1 MLKIK
6 NNNYQLSSLLMKIQS
21 FLPLLFF
28 LIAGC
33 IHEYPDEAD
42 YSLEEATPLSV
53 AIQLLLAPAFDT
65 LRYSSK
71 SANDNKEEGQR
82 RFIIGVYEK
91 GKRISHQSILS
102 TTAPLPGI
110 PYALPVYLRLQAS
123 VYTIAVWSDYVDET
137 THENTYYATE
147 DMQNISLQVPYAGNT
162 AKKECQC
169 GHATIDLRGYQNQAD
184 TQMQVEIDLMRPQAK
199 YEFIATDVQRFLQ
212 EVAPQYDEKETFSVS
227 FTHEFFI
234 PSAFDL
240 LKGQIRDSWEN
251 ATYTVPLN
259 INEMSGEEH
268 CIGFDYLFAVQTESI
283 ASVSITLQDS
293 QGNTIAHTPN
303 IRMPYKQGH
312 ITTVKGD
319 FLTPIKA
326 GIYIDKEYEGEI
338 NVNLD
343 EIIHH

>member
-1 MLKIK
+1 ML
-6 NNNYQLSSLLMKIQS
+6 
-21 FLPLLFF
+21 
-28 LIAGC
+28 
-33 IHEYPDEAD
+33 
-42 YSLEEATPLSV
+42 
-53 AIQLLLAPAFDT
+53 
-65 LRYSSK
+65 
-71 SANDNKEEGQR
+71 
-82 RFIIGVYEK
+82 
-91 GKRISHQSILS
+91 
-102 TTAPLPGI
+102 
-110 PYALPVYLRLQAS
+110 
-123 VYTIAVWSDYVDET
+123 
-137 THENTYYATE
+137 
-147 DMQNISLQVPYAGNT
+147 
-162 AKKECQC
+162 
-169 GHATIDLRGYQNQAD
+169 
-184 TQMQVEIDLMRPQAK
+184 
-199 YEFIATDVQRFLQ
+199 
-212 EVAPQYDEKETFSVS
+212 
-227 FTHEFFI
+227 FI

-293 QGNTIAHTPN
+293 KGNTIAHTPN

-326 GIYIDKEYEGEI
+326 GIYIDKKYEGEI